1 MTAFATYNFYVDCD
15 NDGNFTGA
23 YDEITSLVKAADWRM
38 GRDYASQ
45 LTGRTVSASAEI
57 VLDNYD
63 DRFSSFNSSSP
74 IYGKVLPGR
83 KVKITMTVS
92 AVTQTM
98 FIGYLEVIEPIPGT
112 SKQQSVAVLKA
123 YGPLAYINQRKVNV
137 PLQEAVYTGA
147 TVTTILDQIGWPVAD
162 RSIDTGQTR
171 MNYWWTGGVSSTA
184 LSALRDIEDTEAGF
198 LRETK
203 DGKIAFEDR
212 EHRMKGAH
220 LVSQATYTNS
230 TSGTLRYSQ
239 IVQEDPMREIY
250 NIFRAEVYNF
260 QTDTLQVLWTLAE
273 SGESGPAIGPGET
286 RVFYASVSGEIS
298 AAWPWTTPVPLVDYL
313 AYDGP
318 SLEANDYTA
327 QVDVVVVKYDT
338 LMKISITNNAA
349 ITLYMVRL
357 MARGIPL
364 LSSDTMIVIVED
376 ATSKTKYGER
386 TYPLPGK
393 WIPSTS

>member
-1 MTAFATYNFYVDCD
+1 
-15 NDGNFTGA
+15 
-23 YDEITSLVKAADWRM
+23 
-38 GRDYASQ
+38 
-45 LTGRTVSASAEI
+45 
-57 VLDNYD
+57 
-63 DRFSSFNSSSP
+63 
-74 IYGKVLPGR
+74 
-83 KVKITMTVS
+83 
-92 AVTQTM
+92 
-98 FIGYLEVIEPIPGT
+98 
-112 SKQQSVAVLKA
+112 
-123 YGPLAYINQRKVNV
+123 
-137 PLQEAVYTGA
+137 
-147 TVTTILDQIGWPVAD
+147 
-162 RSIDTGQTR
+162 
-171 MNYWWTGGVSSTA
+171 
-184 LSALRDIEDTEAGF
+184 
-198 LRETK
+198 
-203 DGKIAFEDR
+203 
-212 EHRMKGAH
+212 
-220 LVSQATYTNS
+220 
-230 TSGTLRYSQ
+230 
-239 IVQEDPMREIY
+239 MREIY

-364 LSSDTMIVIVED
+364 LSSDPMIVIVED

-393 WIPSTS
+393 WIPSTSSAREYCEFLLTMYSEPIPVVILRFEANYSANMLAEVRDRDVSDLVTVFAGSATGLYINGEFFVESIAHSLRENGRHVVELKCSPSDIFGGFWVMGTNQLDIDAKLSY